1 MGTTFLGVL
10 TIMKKTNI
18 LLKITK
24 VLCILLLSTFT
35 LAACSQPTSTPSK
48 QNSTTSDNTTES
60 DSSDVSDSTDNQ
72 DNPESPSDQTPTQ
85 LQILLILPQNS
96 VSSFSTATWNDID
109 FVYGNDMY
117 KWQNAFTSSSDC
129 QIEIMENGNNIN
141 LEAEVYSDKISV
153 KADEEGTVY
162 FRIKNTRANI
172 VTNYTAVT
180 FLDDSFESN
189 TEVQFV
195 GTWYTDYTQGLI
207 DTIDFY
213 SDGTGYCSNS
223 RYPNS
228 GGNNFRWSVNDS
240 STLNITNAL
249 GKTGTCTYS
258 FIGESL
264 ILKNF
269 LGLPQNTEV
278 TFTKF

>member
-1 MGTTFLGVL
+1 
-10 TIMKKTNI
+10 MKKTNI
-18 LLKITK
+18 LFKITK
-24 VLCILLLSTFT
+24 VLCVLLLSTFT
-35 LAACSQPTSTPSK
+35 LAACSQPTSTPSN
-48 QNSTTSDNTTES
+48 QNSTTSDNTTEL
-60 DSSDVSDSTDNQ
+60 DSSDDTDSTDNQ

-96 VSSFSTATWNDID
+96 VSAFSTTTWNDID
-109 FVYGNDMY
+109 FIYGNDLH
-117 KWQNAFTSSSDC
+117 KWQNAFTSSSDY
-129 QIEIMENGNNIN
+129 QIEIMENGNENNIN

-172 VTNYTAVT
+172 VTNYTVVT
-180 FLDDSFESN
+180 FLDDSFECN

-228 GGNNFRWSVNDS
+228 GGNSFRWNIRDS
-240 STLNITNAL
+240 MTLNITNSL
-249 GKTGTCTYS
+249 GSTGTCSYS
-258 FIGESL
+258 FIDESL
-264 ILKNF
+264 VLTNF
-269 LGLPQNTEV
+269 MGLPKNTAV